1 MRTMW
6 KQEIGPRYDSKPV
19 QPEDR
24 GEMTQREIDD
34 ERREILESDKFGEM
48 FLEEIGQELTP
59 EQAGELGRLID
70 DGKKAEAGEYM
81 FKLFYPGVEKI
92 FRWIQEAK

>member
-1 MRTMW
+1 MKRDFSSF
-6 KQEIGPRYDSKPV
+6 GAPD
-19 QPEDR
+19 QPEDP

-48 FLEEIGQELTP
+48 FLEYIVDNLTP
-59 EQAGELGRLID
+59 VQAGIIGRLLD
-70 DGKKAEAGEYM
+70 SGRTEVAGGYVNSV
-81 FKLFYPGVEKI
+81 LNSGIEKT

>member
-1 MRTMW
+1 
-6 KQEIGPRYDSKPV
+6 
-19 QPEDR
+19 
-24 GEMTQREIDD
+24 MTQREIDD

-48 FLEEIGQELTP
+48 FLEYIAENLSP
-59 EQAGELGRLID
+59 EQAGKLGILID

-81 FKLFYPGVEKI
+81 FHLFYNGVEKT

>member
-6 KQEIGPRYDSKPV
+6 KQEIGPRFDSKPD

-48 FLEEIGQELTP
+48 FLEHIIENLTP
-59 EQAGELGRLID
+59 EQAGIIGRYI
-70 DGKKAEAGEYM
+70 EYGNPV
-81 FKLFYPGVEKI
+81 LTGNYVGAILRNGIEKT

>member
-1 MRTMW
+1 M
-6 KQEIGPRYDSKPV
+6 KEFSSFGPKPD
-19 QPEDR
+19 QPEDC

-48 FLEEIGQELTP
+48 FLEYITQNLTE
-59 EQAGELGRLID
+59 EQAGKLGRLID
-70 DGKKAEAGEYM
+70 EGKTDEAGE
-81 FKLFYPGVEKI
+81 FIDKLIYTGVEKT